1 MSDDQSAETGKT
13 AELVYVWDIPTRL
26 FHWSLLAAVTTS
38 LISAE
43 VGNMSIHLI
52 SGHVVLALVLFRLAW
67 GVVGGQHARFA
78 SFVKG
83 PGRVIAYARKLI
95 KGDTSEHL
103 GHNPMG
109 GWSVLAMVGL
119 LLIQAGTGLFSNDDI
134 LTEGPLA
141 SLVSKSTSNFLTYI
155 HHLSSNGLYVLIGLH
170 LAAVTFYTVKGQ
182 PIIGAMITGNTLG
195 EGLKGQDT
203 PSAINV
209 RGSGIAAV
217 CIIIITAAIAYAI
230 KTY

>member
-1 MSDDQSAETGKT
+1 MSDNQSAETGKT

-38 LISAE
+38 LVSAE

-67 GVVGGQHARFA
+67 GVVGGRHARFA

-83 PGRVIAYARKLI
+83 PGRVIGYARKLI
-95 KGDTSEHL
+95 KGDTSAHL

-119 LLIQAGTGLFSNDDI
+119 LLLQAGTGLFSNDDI
-134 LTEGPLA
+134 LTEGPLV
-141 SLVSKSTSNFLTYI
+141 SLVSNATSNFLTKI
-155 HHLSSNGLYVLIGLH
+155 HSLGSIGLYVLIALH
-170 LAAVTFYTVKGQ
+170 LAAVAFYTVKGH
-182 PIIGAMITGNTLG
+182 PIIGAMVTGHTVG
-195 EGLKGQDT
+195 KDLKGQDT
-203 PSAINV
+203 PSSINV

-217 CIIIITAAIAYAI
+217 CIIIVTAAIAYAI